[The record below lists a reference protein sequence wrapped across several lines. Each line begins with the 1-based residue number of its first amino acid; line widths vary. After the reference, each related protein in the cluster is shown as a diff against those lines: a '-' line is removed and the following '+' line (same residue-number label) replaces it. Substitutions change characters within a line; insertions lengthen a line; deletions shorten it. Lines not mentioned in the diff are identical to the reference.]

1 MNELL
6 VENHGAVRVLT
17 MNRPDKLNA
26 LNFALTRALV
36 AGLKEADAD
45 ESVAVIVLTG
55 AGRGFC
61 AGADTT
67 EFKDLTPENQGLV
80 EERAELT
87 TSLHRLFPTLSK
99 PVISAINGHAMGG
112 GAGIALACDMAVA
125 GTSAKIAYP
134 EVKHG
139 IVAAIVMPNLVRQL
153 GRKAAFE
160 LIATGQTISPERAVQ
175 LGMINRVVPDD
186 KLMEE
191 TLALAQLV
199 AGYGR
204 QAISTTK
211 ALFHEVVDLPL
222 MAALDRGR
230 ATNAKMRSFR
240 KPK

>member
-1 MNELL
+1 MTELL
-6 VENHGAVRVLT
+6 IENIGAVRVLT

-36 AGLKEADAD
+36 EGLRAADAD
-45 ESVAVIVLTG
+45 ESVACVILTG

-61 AGADTT
+61 AGADTS
-67 EFKDLTPENQGLV
+67 EFKDLTPENQRLV
-80 EERAELT
+80 EERAQLT
-87 TSLHRLFPTLSK
+87 MSMHRLFSQMSK
-99 PVISAINGHAMGG
+99 PVISAINGFAMGG
-112 GAGIALACDMAVA
+112 GAGVALACDMAIA
-125 GTSAKIAYP
+125 GTSAKIGYP

-160 LIATGQTISPERAVQ
+160 LLATGQTISPERALE

-191 TLALAQLV
+191 TLALAQTV
-199 AGYGR
+199 AGFGR
-204 QAISTTK
+204 QAMATTK

-222 MAALDRGR
+222 MDALERGR
-230 ATNAKMRSFR
+230 ETNAKMRAFR
-240 KPK
+240 KPQ

>member
-1 MNELL
+1 MTELL
-6 VENHGAVRVLT
+6 IEDIGAVRVLT

-26 LNFALTRALV
+26 LNFALTRAIV
-36 AGLKEADAD
+36 EGLKAADAD
-45 ESVAVIVLTG
+45 GSVACVILTG

-61 AGADTT
+61 AGADTS
-67 EFKDLTPENQGLV
+67 EFKDLTPENQKLV
-80 EERAELT
+80 EERAQLT
-87 TSLHRLFPTLSK
+87 MSMHRLFSQMSK
-99 PVISAINGHAMGG
+99 PVISAINGFAMGG
-112 GAGIALACDMAVA
+112 GAGVALACDMAVA
-125 GTSAKIAYP
+125 GSSAKIGYP

-160 LIATGQTISPERAVQ
+160 LLATGQTISPERAVE

-199 AGYGR
+199 AGFGR
-204 QAISTTK
+204 RAMATTK

-222 MAALDRGR
+222 MAALERGR
-230 ATNAKMRSFR
+230 ETNAKMRAFR
-240 KPK
+240 KP